1 MEGTIKYMRT
11 AVKSRVSLLPGK
23 FLNMF
28 LECDI
33 GPGWLSIVLHYFSW
47 WQILGGTGEVKWVEL
62 PIPDKQT

>member
-47 WQILGGTGEVKWVEL
+47 
-62 PIPDKQT
+62 